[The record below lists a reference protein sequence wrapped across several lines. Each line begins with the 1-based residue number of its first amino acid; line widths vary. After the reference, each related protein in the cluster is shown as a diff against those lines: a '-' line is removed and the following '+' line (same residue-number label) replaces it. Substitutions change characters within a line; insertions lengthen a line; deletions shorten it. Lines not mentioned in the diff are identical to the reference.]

1 MREVQI
7 YIKDGTYYKRLDL
20 FKDESI
26 SLTQT
31 IQNVKDIGSIFTDFS
46 QSFSVPASKTNNKIF
61 KHYYN
66 YDIAAA
72 SSFDANNLVAG
83 NIELNNEPFRKGF
96 IGLNG
101 VQLKDDKPYAYQIT
115 FFGETVDLKTKL
127 KETKLNTVFQGVNT
141 YDHTYN
147 VSNVKTGLNGSLANG
162 AIRYPLISH
171 TERLFFDSGNH
182 TANDRNLHFDESG
195 GGSGSHNH
203 GVRYTD
209 LKPAIKIL
217 NVISEIENYADIEFT
232 KTANDDFFKSSN
244 IVSSQLYL
252 WLSRVK
258 GALGRNVS
266 GTAQIDMPIT
276 SVNFSNANP
285 SQWDPT
291 NQGSSS
297 ATVPYSRFVDGLW
310 TVRARALDMFGSGT
324 GHYYQATFT
333 VVTSQQVTISIENS
347 AGTVLASAT
356 GTGTLSI
363 IGTLG
368 TNQWLYGEIKTAR
381 FRVTST
387 DPAVSFT
394 PTIEFLYR
402 TFGGGTSTNY
412 ITTVTGSD
420 IQPNGAVS
428 NIVVSD
434 QMPDIKVIDFLSGI
448 FKTFNLTAYVQSDG
462 KIKVTTLDDFY
473 DTGTTYDITEYV
485 DPSQSQVDFPVPY
498 QEIAFRFQKPST
510 FLAVN
515 YSELFNKVFG
525 DLENTTTESPD
536 VQTTNR
542 GNKYVVE
549 LPFGKMLYERLND
562 LDTGSQSLMQYGYC
576 TDKDQRPTN
585 IEPLIL
591 SISPTSTGYNT
602 SLSFYNGTSTGTA
615 AKLTSY
621 NRPSN
626 VIYYIGNTG
635 INTLHFGEEID
646 EYEGTAN
653 SNSLF
658 EKFYKNYIVDTF
670 DSRRRITKV
679 TATLPLKILL
689 KYTLADT
696 FVIKDKKYIINSI
709 TTNLQTGKSELELL
723 NVL

>member
-1 MREVQI
+1 MQSIQLYVDNERVEMF
-7 YIKDGTYYKRLDL
+7 D
-20 FKDESI
+20 DESV

-66 YDIAAA
+66 YDIDP
-72 SSFDANNLVAG
+72 STSFNANDLVSAT
-83 NIELNNEPFRKGF
+83 IELNHRTFRKGF
-96 IGLNG
+96 VGLNG
-101 VQLKDDKPYAYQIT
+101 TLMKNNKAYAYKIT
-115 FFGETVDLKTKL
+115 FFGETIDLKNKL
-127 KETKLNTVFQGVNT
+127 KETKLSTVFQGVNT
-141 YDHTYN
+141 YDHTYSI
-147 VSNVKTGLNGSLANG
+147 SNVKTGLSSFLASG

-171 TERLFFDSGNH
+171 TERLFFDSGTH
-182 TANDRNLHFDESG
+182 TSGDRNLHYDETG

-209 LKPAIKIL
+209 LKPAIKLI

-232 KTANDDFFKSSN
+232 KTASDDFFNSSN
-244 IVSSQLYL
+244 IVFSQLYL

-276 SVNFSNANP
+276 SISFS
-285 SQWDPT
+285 
-291 NQGSSS
+291 GSSPNQWS
-297 ATVPYSRFVDGLW
+297 PQLQGTTPASSPYSRVNNGIW
-310 TVRARALDMFGSGT
+310 TCRPQASFYGST
-324 GHYYQATFT
+324 GHVYETTFT
-333 VVTSQQVTISIENS
+333 VVTSSQVTILIEDVTS
-347 AGTVLASAT
+347 TPFTIGSAT
-356 GTGTLSI
+356 GTGTV
-363 IGTLG
+363 T
-368 TNQWLYGEIKTAR
+368 KTSTISTSNIFGQLRDIR

-394 PTIEFLYR
+394 PTIDFEYR
-402 TFGGGTSTNY
+402 EVTPTAITTYN
-412 ITTVTGSD
+412 TTVTGSA

-434 QMPDIKVIDFLSGI
+434 QMPDIKVIDFLTGL
-448 FKTFNLTAYVQSDG
+448 FKMFNLTAYVQNDG
-462 KIKVTTLDDFY
+462 KIKVMTLDEFY
-473 DTGTTYDITEYV
+473 NSGTDYEISEFIDVNE
-485 DPSQSQVDFPVPY
+485 SEVDFAIPY

-510 FLAVN
+510 FLSIN
-515 YSELFNKVFG
+515 FNELFNKKFA
-525 DLENTTTESPD
+525 DLENATTESPD

-542 GNKYVVE
+542 GNKYVVQ
-549 LPFGKMLYERLND
+549 LPFGKMLYERLDD
-562 LDTGSQSLMQYGYC
+562 LDTGNQSKMQYGYC
-576 TDKDQRPTN
+576 TDKDQNPTN

-591 SISPTSTGYNT
+591 SISPTSTGYNE

-626 VIYYIGNTG
+626 VIYYVSSAP
-635 INTLHFGEEID
+635 NTLNFGEEID

-653 SNSLF
+653 PNSLF

-670 DSRRRITKV
+670 NERRRITKV
-679 TATLPLKILL
+679 KAYLPLRILL
-689 KYTLADT
+689 NYTLADT
-696 FVIKDKKYIINSI
+696 FLINNRRFKINSI
-709 TTNLQTGKSELELL
+709 QTDLKTGLSNIELL
-723 NVL
+723 NEL